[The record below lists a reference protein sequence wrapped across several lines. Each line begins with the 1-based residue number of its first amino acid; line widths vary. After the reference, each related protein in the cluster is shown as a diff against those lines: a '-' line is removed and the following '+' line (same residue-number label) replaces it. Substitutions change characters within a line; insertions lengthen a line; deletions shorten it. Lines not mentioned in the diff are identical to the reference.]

1 MRLKYTIIPVSI
13 SLLVAISAFPR
24 DIPGYSVLEVGDAAP
39 TFELASP
46 DGGEI
51 TNLGQ
56 FKGKTPV
63 VLFFGSYT

>member
-1 MRLKYTIIPVSI
+1 MKLTKIALVI
-13 SLLVAISAFPR
+13 SLFISFNILGVAR
-24 DIPGYSVLEVGDAAP
+24 DIPGYYKLEVGDVAP

-51 TNLGQ
+51 TDLGQ
-56 FKGKTPV
+56 FNGKTPV